1 MMRRIVESS
10 LRLRVLVIAVA
21 ALIMVV
27 GVAKLQRMP
36 VDVLPEFAP
45 PYVEIQTE
53 ALGLSAQEIED
64 LVTLNVEELLAGVPW
79 LQTMRSSSVPGLS
92 SVVMIFQPGTNLMRA
107 RQMVQERLTLAY
119 ALPNVSKPPIMIQ
132 PLSATSRV
140 ALIGVSSKERSLID
154 LSVLTRW
161 TIKPRLLGIP
171 GVANVAVWGDRD
183 RQLQVQIDPERMR
196 QRGVTQSQV
205 IKSAGNAL
213 WISPLTYLEASAPG
227 AGGWIDGPNQRLEIR
242 HVLPISAP
250 EDLAKVM
257 VEGASVRLGDVANVV
272 EGHAPLI
279 GDALLTGDPGLLLM
293 VEKLPGANTLEV
305 TRGVEQALAEL
316 RPGLAGVQLDS
327 SIFRSASFIETAF
340 AHLSK
345 ALVVAAILAVLLLGV
360 LLYNWRAVLISL
372 VVIPLSLIAAVASVG
387 LVGGTLNTMVLAG
400 LVIALG
406 VVIDEAVLG
415 DYAILRQ
422 LRRRQEKGTD
432 ESNCRIIINAAV
444 EVGGAMLYATV
455 ILLLAVVPVLLMEGV
470 PGAFFKP
477 LALSFALAV
486 ISAMVVAATVTPT
499 LAMLLLRNTTLER
512 RDTPPIR
519 WLRRRYEIVMGRILN
534 APRAALI
541 AGCVIVAAGVAV
553 WPSLKQSLLPS
564 FKEGY
569 LRIDWAGAPGTSH
582 PAMVRVLSRASS
594 ELRTIPGV
602 NSTHV
607 HVGRAVTGDQVVDV
621 NAGQLWVSI
630 DSAADYDATVAAI
643 QRTVNAYPG
652 LRRRVDSYLTDRIR
666 EVLSGASNSIVV
678 RLYGK
683 RRDVLSAKAEEVK
696 QALGTVEGVVNLRVD
711 GYIEQPQVQV
721 KVNLAAA
728 EPHGLKPGDV
738 RRAAA
743 TMFAGLGV
751 GFLFEEQK
759 VYDVVVWGTPETR
772 NSLSDIRDLMLD
784 TPRGGHVRLG
794 DIADV
799 TIAPTPT
806 IIEHEA
812 QFNRI
817 DILADVRGRNPSA
830 VLEDVENRLEGVEF
844 PIEYYPAVLGDISE
858 REEADKRLRAFALAM
873 AIGIV
878 LLLQAAFRSW
888 RLAFAFVL
896 ATPIALVGGVYGALL
911 NSGTVSLGSI
921 MGFLG
926 ILAIAV
932 RHGVMLIKHFEHL
945 QDDEREPVGPG
956 LVLRG
961 TRERFAPILVTVMTT
976 GAAMLPLVVLGNI
989 AGLEIVHPIA
999 VVVLGGLV
1007 TATLFTLFIVPVLYL
1022 ALGTRHEP
1030 ELRLGPEAA

>member
-1 MMRRIVESS
+1 
-10 LRLRVLVIAVA
+10 
-21 ALIMVV
+21 
-27 GVAKLQRMP
+27 
-36 VDVLPEFAP
+36 
-45 PYVEIQTE
+45 
-53 ALGLSAQEIED
+53 
-64 LVTLNVEELLAGVPW
+64 
-79 LQTMRSSSVPGLS
+79 
-92 SVVMIFQPGTNLMRA
+92 
-107 RQMVQERLTLAY
+107 
-119 ALPNVSKPPIMIQ
+119 
-132 PLSATSRV
+132 
-140 ALIGVSSKERSLID
+140 
-154 LSVLTRW
+154 
-161 TIKPRLLGIP
+161 
-171 GVANVAVWGDRD
+171 
-183 RQLQVQIDPERMR
+183 
-196 QRGVTQSQV
+196 
-205 IKSAGNAL
+205 
-213 WISPLTYLEASAPG
+213 
-227 AGGWIDGPNQRLEIR
+227 
-242 HVLPISAP
+242 
-250 EDLAKVM
+250 
-257 VEGASVRLGDVANVV
+257 
-272 EGHAPLI
+272 
-279 GDALLTGDPGLLLM
+279 
-293 VEKLPGANTLEV
+293 
-305 TRGVEQALAEL
+305 
-316 RPGLAGVQLDS
+316 
-327 SIFRSASFIETAF
+327 
-340 AHLSK
+340 
-345 ALVVAAILAVLLLGV
+345 
-360 LLYNWRAVLISL
+360 
-372 VVIPLSLIAAVASVG
+372 
-387 LVGGTLNTMVLAG
+387 
-400 LVIALG
+400 
-406 VVIDEAVLG
+406 
-415 DYAILRQ
+415 
-422 LRRRQEKGTD
+422 
-432 ESNCRIIINAAV
+432 
-444 EVGGAMLYATV
+444 
-455 ILLLAVVPVLLMEGV
+455 
-470 PGAFFKP
+470 
-477 LALSFALAV
+477 
-486 ISAMVVAATVTPT
+486 
-499 LAMLLLRNTTLER
+499 
-512 RDTPPIR
+512 
-519 WLRRRYEIVMGRILN
+519 
-534 APRAALI
+534 
-541 AGCVIVAAGVAV
+541 
-553 WPSLKQSLLPS
+553 
-564 FKEGY
+564 
-569 LRIDWAGAPGTSH
+569 
-582 PAMVRVLSRASS
+582 
-594 ELRTIPGV
+594 
-602 NSTHV
+602 
-607 HVGRAVTGDQVVDV
+607 
-621 NAGQLWVSI
+621 
-630 DSAADYDATVAAI
+630 
-643 QRTVNAYPG
+643 
-652 LRRRVDSYLTDRIR
+652 VDSYLTDRIR

-683 RRDVLSAKAEEVK
+683 RRDVLGAKAEEVK

-799 TIAPTPT
+799 SIAPTPT

-858 REEADKRLRAFALAM
+858 REEADKRLRAFALAV

-878 LLLQAAFRSW
+878 LVLQAAFRSW

-945 QDDEREPVGPG
+945 QDDEGEPVGPG

-961 TRERFAPILVTVMTT
+961 TRDRFAPILVTVMTT
-976 GAAMLPLVVLGNI
+976 AAAMLPLVVLGNI

>member
-21 ALIMVV
+21 AAIMVV

-53 ALGLSAQEIED
+53 ALGLSAQEVED

-92 SVVMIFQPGTNLMRA
+92 SVVMVFEPGTNLMRA

-140 ALIGVSSKERSLID
+140 ALIGVSSKEKSLID

-161 TIKPRLLGIP
+161 TIKPRLLGVA

-183 RQLQVQIDPERMR
+183 RQLQVQIDPERLR
-196 QRGVTQSQV
+196 QRGITQSQI
-205 IKSAGNAL
+205 IKSTGNAL
-213 WISPLTYLEASAPG
+213 WISPLTYLEASFPG

-257 VEGASVRLGDVANVV
+257 VEGSSVRLGDVADVV

-279 GDALLTGDPGLLLM
+279 GDALLTGSPGLLLM

-327 SIFRSASFIETAF
+327 SIFRSASFIERAF
-340 AHLSK
+340 AHLNK
-345 ALVVAAILAVLLLGV
+345 ALVIAAVLAVLLLGL
-360 LLYNWRAVLISL
+360 LLYNWRTVVISL
-372 VVIPLSLIAAVASVG
+372 VVIPLALIAAVASVG

-406 VVIDEAVLG
+406 VVIDEAILG
-415 DYAILRQ
+415 DYAILRR
-422 LRRRQEKGTD
+422 LRRREEKGTD
-432 ESNCRIIINAAV
+432 ESNARIIVNAAV

-455 ILLLAVVPVLLMEGV
+455 ILLLAVVPVFLMEGV

-477 LALSFALAV
+477 LALSYAFAV

-499 LAMLLLRNTTLER
+499 LAVLLLRNTPLER

-519 WLRRRYEIVMGRILN
+519 WLRRRYEFMLGRVLN
-534 APRAALI
+534 APRAVLI
-541 AGCVIVAAGVAV
+541 TGCVIVAAGVAV

-564 FKEGY
+564 FKEGH

-582 PAMVRVLSRASS
+582 PAMVRVLGLASR
-594 ELRTIPGV
+594 ELRAIPGV
-602 NSTHV
+602 TSAHV
-607 HVGRAVTGDQVVDV
+607 QVGRAVTGDQVVDV

-652 LRRRVDSYLTDRIR
+652 LRRRVDSYLSDRIR
-666 EVLSGASNSIVV
+666 EALSGASNSIVV
-678 RLYGK
+678 RIYGK
-683 RRDVLSAKAEEVK
+683 RRDVLRTKAEEVK
-696 QALGTVEGVVNLRVD
+696 QALAKVEGVVNLRVD
-711 GYIEQPQVQV
+711 GYVEQPQVQV

-759 VYDVVVWGTPETR
+759 VYDVVVWGAPKTR
-772 NSLSDIRDLMLD
+772 NSLSDIRQLMLD

-799 TIAPTPT
+799 SIAPTPT
-806 IIEHEA
+806 IIEHEGLS
-812 QFNRI
+812 NRI
-817 DILADVRGRNPSA
+817 DILADVRDRNPSA
-830 VLEDVENRLEGVEF
+830 VLEDIENGLEGVEF
-844 PIEYYPAVLGDISE
+844 PVEYYPAVLGDISE
-858 REEADKRLRAFALAM
+858 REEADKRLRAFALAVG
-873 AIGIV
+873 IGV
-878 LLLQAAFRSW
+878 LLLLQAAFRSW
-888 RLAFAFVL
+888 RLAFAFLL
-896 ATPIALVGGVYGALL
+896 ALPIALVGGVFGALL
-911 NSGTVSLGSI
+911 NSGTISLGSL

-932 RHGVMLIKHFEHL
+932 RHGVMLIRHYEHL
-945 QDDEREPVGPG
+945 QDDEGEPVGPG
-956 LVLRG
+956 LVVRG

-976 GAAMLPLVVLGNI
+976 AAAMVPLVALGNI

-999 VVVLGGLV
+999 VVMLGGLV
-1007 TATLFTLFIVPVLYL
+1007 TAMVFTLFVVPALYL

-1030 ELRLGPEAA
+1030 DLRLGPEAA